1 MMVGKFNFSVE
12 IIIESKTNSVLHAT
26 PSKLYLAIY
35 LNNRFGTVL
44 ELLSENETIFAM
56 NSL

>member
-1 MMVGKFNFSVE
+1 MVGKFNFSVE
-12 IIIESKTNSVLHAT
+12 IIIENKTNSVLHAT